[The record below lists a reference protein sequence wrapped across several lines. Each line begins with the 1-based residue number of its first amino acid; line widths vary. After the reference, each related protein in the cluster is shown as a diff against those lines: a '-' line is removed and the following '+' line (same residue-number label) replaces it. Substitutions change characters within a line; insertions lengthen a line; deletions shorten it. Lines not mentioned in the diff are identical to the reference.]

1 MSDTKTFTT
10 TVQFKH
16 TINTHNFPQFIT
28 MPESDA
34 QEMLD
39 SMTKHFFKQPL
50 ESILEEI
57 NANNSGTFLEVIL

>member
-16 TINTHNFPQFIT
+16 TINTQNFPQFIT

-39 SMTKHFFKQPL
+39 GMTKHFFKQPL
-50 ESILEEI
+50 ETILEEI

>member
-16 TINTHNFPQFIT
+16 TINTQNFPQFIT
-28 MPESDA
+28 MPEADA

-57 NANNSGTFLEVIL
+57 NAHNSGTFVEVIL